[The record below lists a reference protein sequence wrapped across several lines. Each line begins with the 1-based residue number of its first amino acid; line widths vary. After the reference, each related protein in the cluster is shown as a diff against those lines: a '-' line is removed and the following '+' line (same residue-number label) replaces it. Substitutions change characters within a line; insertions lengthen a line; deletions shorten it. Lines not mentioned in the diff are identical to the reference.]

1 MLSVKWKVYKILN
14 YVLIVFATILFLLM
28 LTIIMDNSDDISA
41 YLVACIFLF
50 MIFQALINL
59 YILSKNFPYHILS
72 GPKLTRHVIAVALD
86 IISFLG
92 MLAFLIFVIKKTLGR
107 RDQFDNVG
115 TIVFIVCSC
124 IWVLN
129 GFILF
134 CQLTVTSYLR
144 KNSKTLFHT
153 MIDSIGENN

>member
-14 YVLIVFATILFLLM
+14 YVLVVFATILFLLM

-41 YLVACIFLF
+41 YLVACIFLL

-59 YILSKNFPYHILS
+59 YILSKSFPYHILS
-72 GPKLTRHVIAVALD
+72 GQKLTWHVIAVTLD

-92 MLAFLIFVIKKTLGR
+92 MLAFLIFVIKKTFGR
-107 RDQFDNVG
+107 RDQFDDVG

-134 CQLTVTSYLR
+134 SQLTVTFYLR

-153 MIDSIGENN
+153 MIDSIGESK